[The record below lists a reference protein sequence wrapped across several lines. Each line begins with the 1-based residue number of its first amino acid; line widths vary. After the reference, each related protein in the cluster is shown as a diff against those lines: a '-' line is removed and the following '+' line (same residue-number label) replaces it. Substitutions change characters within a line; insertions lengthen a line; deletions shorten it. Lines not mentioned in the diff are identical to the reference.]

1 MTPRVAAIVLA
12 GGRSSRF
19 GRDKLREAIDGQPL
33 LARAIGAV
41 RLVADEVI
49 VVGGVGDARPN
60 AGDAVTLPDGTRV
73 IHDERPFEGPLAALA
88 IGLAATDAEL
98 VIVVGGDMPSLV
110 PAVLARLIAT
120 FDDPEVDAAVLDGGG
135 HHRPLPMALR
145 RATAE
150 PVATGLIDRGERRL
164 RSLRDV
170 LGFAV
175 IPDPV
180 WRQDDPAGAT
190 LRDIDTPDDLP

>member
-19 GRDKLREAIDGQPL
+19 GRNKLREPIDGQPL
-33 LARAIGAV
+33 LHRAIAAV

-49 VVGGVGDARPN
+49 VVGGVDDTRPPSDAAPHPH
-60 AGDAVTLPDGTRV
+60 GIRV

-88 IGLAATDAEL
+88 IALVGTDADL

-110 PAVLARLIAT
+110 PAVLARLVAAL
-120 FDDPEVDAAVLDGGG
+120 DDPATDAAVLDDAG

-145 RATAE
+145 RATAA

-164 RSLRDV
+164 RSLRDA
-170 LGFAV
+170 LGFVV
-175 IPDPV
+175 IPDTV
-180 WRQDDPAGAT
+180 WREDDPAGAT
-190 LRDIDTPDDLP
+190 LRDIDTPDDLR